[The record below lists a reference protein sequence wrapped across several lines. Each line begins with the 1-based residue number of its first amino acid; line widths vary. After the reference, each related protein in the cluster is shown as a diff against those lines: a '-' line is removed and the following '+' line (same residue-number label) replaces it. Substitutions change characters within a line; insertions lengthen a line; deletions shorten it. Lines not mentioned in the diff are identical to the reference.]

1 MSELERLQV
10 VVGEVQNARQQVA
23 AVRNQVSELEGTIA
37 AVEAQP
43 EGMALHR
50 HLGGVLIE
58 VADRAALL
66 EDLRASHAHLQEHL
80 GRLSEHEARLVE
92 AYDEL
97 RKDIEGSS

>member
-1 MSELERLQV
+1 
-10 VVGEVQNARQQVA
+10 VGDVQSARQQVA

-37 AVEAQP
+37 AVQAQP
-43 EGMALHR
+43 EGLALHR

-66 EDLRASHAHLQEHL
+66 EDLRTSHAQLQQHLE
-80 GRLSEHEARLVE
+80 RLSEHEARLVE
-92 AYDEL
+92 AYEEL

>member
-10 VVGEVQNARQQVA
+10 VVGEVQSARQQVA

-37 AVEAQP
+37 AVQAQP
-43 EGMALHR
+43 EGVALHR

-66 EDLRASHAHLQEHL
+66 EDLRTSHAQLQQHLE
-80 GRLSEHEARLVE
+80 RLSEHEARLVE
-92 AYDEL
+92 AYEEL
-97 RKDIEGSS
+97 RKDIEGSA

>member
-1 MSELERLQV
+1 
-10 VVGEVQNARQQVA
+10 VVGEVQSARQQVA

-37 AVEAQP
+37 AVQAQP
-43 EGMALHR
+43 EGLALHR

-66 EDLRASHAHLQEHL
+66 EDLRTSHAQLQQHLE
-80 GRLSEHEARLVE
+80 RLSEHEARLVE
-92 AYDEL
+92 AYEEL

>member
-10 VVGEVQNARQQVA
+10 VVGEVQSARQQVA

-37 AVEAQP
+37 AVQAQP
-43 EGMALHR
+43 DGLALHR

-66 EDLRASHAHLQEHL
+66 EDLRTSHAQLQQHLE
-80 GRLSEHEARLVE
+80 RLSEHEARLVE
-92 AYDEL
+92 AYEEL
-97 RKDIEGSS
+97 RKDIEGSA

>member
-43 EGMALHR
+43 EGLALHR

-66 EDLRASHAHLQEHL
+66 DDLRSSHAQLQQHLE
-80 GRLSEHEARLVE
+80 RLSEHEARLVE

-97 RKDIEGSS
+97 RRDIEGSA

>member
-10 VVGEVQNARQQVA
+10 VVGEVQSARQQVA

-37 AVEAQP
+37 AVQAQP
-43 EGMALHR
+43 EGLALHR

-66 EDLRASHAHLQEHL
+66 EDLRTSHAQLQQHLE
-80 GRLSEHEARLVE
+80 RLSEHEARLVE
-92 AYDEL
+92 AYEEL

>member
-10 VVGEVQNARQQVA
+10 VVGEVQSARQQVA

-37 AVEAQP
+37 AVQAQP
-43 EGMALHR
+43 EGLALHR

-66 EDLRASHAHLQEHL
+66 EDLRTSHAQLQQHLE
-80 GRLSEHEARLVE
+80 RLSEHEARLVE
-92 AYDEL
+92 AYEEL
-97 RKDIEGSS
+97 RKDIEGSA